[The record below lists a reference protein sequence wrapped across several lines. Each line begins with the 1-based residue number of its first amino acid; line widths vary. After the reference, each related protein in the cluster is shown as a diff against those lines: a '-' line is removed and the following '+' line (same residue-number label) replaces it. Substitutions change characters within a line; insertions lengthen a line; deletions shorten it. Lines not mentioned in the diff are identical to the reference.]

1 MIHSPGLRDSAFAME
16 EELPQTFEP
25 MPRERLPD
33 RLARR
38 IRLMIQSGARGE
50 GDRLPAI
57 GEMARRFGVG
67 HQSVRE
73 ALKKLETMG
82 VVEIRHGSG
91 VYVCRHDQVVVLT
104 HPDHSTDMSEKAV
117 LDLLRARMPLE
128 VQSVIDA
135 AHNATI
141 EQTREMR
148 RVLAQAAGE
157 REEEKLNVLNVQ
169 FHRLIVVASGNSVL
183 IQLVDV
189 LHELFGDR
197 QRQLLGVT
205 GSLARDHEEHVA
217 ILEAIEAGDET
228 LASARMQ
235 SHLQGVYDAV
245 QRSDRRAVVARQ
257 ER

>member
-1 MIHSPGLRDSAFAME
+1 MIHAPGLRENGFAAVTE
-16 EELPQTFEP
+16 APQAFEP

-82 VVEIRHGSG
+82 VVQIRHGSG
-91 VYVCRHDQVVVLT
+91 VYVSHHDQVVVLSN
-104 HPDHSTDMSEKAV
+104 PDHASDVSEKAM
-117 LDLLRARMPLE
+117 LELLRARMPLE
-128 VQSVIDA
+128 VQSALDA
-135 AHNATI
+135 ARNAKP
-141 EQTREMR
+141 EQLREMR
-148 RVLAQAAGE
+148 RVLALAAAE
-157 REEEKLNVLNVQ
+157 HDEDKLNTLNIQ
-169 FHRLIVVASGNSVL
+169 FHRLISVASGNAVL

-189 LHELFGDR
+189 LHELFGER
-197 QRQLLGVT
+197 QRLLLGVT
-205 GSLARDHEEHVA
+205 GSLARDHEEHVS

-228 LASARMQ
+228 LASTRMQ
-235 SHLQGVYDAV
+235 SHLQGVCDAV
-245 QRSDRRAVVARQ
+245 QRWDRRNAVSR
-257 ER
+257 

>member
-1 MIHSPGLRDSAFAME
+1 MIHAPGLRENGFAAAAE
-16 EELPQTFEP
+16 APQAFEP

-91 VYVCRHDQVVVLT
+91 VYVSHHDQVVVLSN
-104 HPDHSTDMSEKAV
+104 PDQASDVSEKAM
-117 LDLLRARMPLE
+117 LELLRARMPLE
-128 VQSVIDA
+128 VQSALDA
-135 AHNATI
+135 ARNAKP
-141 EQTREMR
+141 EQLREMR
-148 RVLAQAAGE
+148 RVLALAAGE
-157 REEEKLNVLNVQ
+157 RDEDKLNSLNIQ
-169 FHRLIVVASGNSVL
+169 FHRLVSVASGNAVL

-189 LHELFGDR
+189 LHELFGER
-197 QRQLLGVT
+197 QRLLLGVT

-228 LASARMQ
+228 LASSRMQ
-235 SHLQGVYDAV
+235 SHLQGVCDAV
-245 QRSDRRAVVARQ
+245 QRWDRRNVSSR
-257 ER
+257 

>member
-1 MIHSPGLRDSAFAME
+1 MIHAPGFRENGFVPVSDAPEA
-16 EELPQTFEP
+16 FEP

-38 IRLMIQSGARGE
+38 IRLLIQSGARGE

-91 VYVCRHDQVVVLT
+91 VYVSRHDQVVVLT
-104 HPDHSTDMSEKAV
+104 NPDQQSDVSEKAM
-117 LDLLRARMPLE
+117 LELLRARMPLE
-128 VQSVIDA
+128 VQSALDA
-135 AHNATI
+135 ARNATP
-141 EQTREMR
+141 EQLREMR
-148 RVLAQAAGE
+148 RVLVLAAGE
-157 REEEKLNVLNVQ
+157 RDEDKLNTLNIQ
-169 FHRLIVVASGNSVL
+169 FHRLIAVGSGNAVL

-197 QRQLLGVT
+197 QRLLLGVT
-205 GSLARDHEEHVA
+205 GSFAHDHEEHVA
-217 ILEAIEAGDET
+217 ILEAIEAGDEK
-228 LASARMQ
+228 LASGRMQ
-235 SHLQGVYDAV
+235 SHLQGVYEAV
-245 QRSDRRAVVARQ
+245 QRWDRRPAMSR
-257 ER
+257 